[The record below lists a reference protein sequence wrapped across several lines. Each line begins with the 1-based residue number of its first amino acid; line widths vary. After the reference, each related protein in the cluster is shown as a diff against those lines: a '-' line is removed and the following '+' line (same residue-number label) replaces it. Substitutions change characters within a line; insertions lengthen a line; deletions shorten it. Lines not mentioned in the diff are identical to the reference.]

1 MHRLIKG
8 LARRGRAVLL
18 ILHDLNEVAELADK
32 VVALRHGRGV
42 IGVSARGAYTVDQLL
57 LAINGVGH
65 LPGQD
70 KDLPD
75 DL

>member
-8 LARRGRAVLL
+8 LASRGRAVLL

-32 VVALRHGRGV
+32 VIALRHGRV
-42 IGVSARGAYTVDQLL
+42 IGVSARGAYTVDKLL

-65 LPGQD
+65 LPGRGRG
-70 KDLPD
+70 PPR
-75 DL
+75 